1 MIPNRYLPGVQQSSQ
16 EKACL
21 YLDILKST
29 VHLHSYRHHC
39 SLFHLTHTVI
49 IVMIQSLRKP
59 NLLSKI
65 VQKKTVTIAKD
76 RCRLGRY
83 AHFHMALSTGM
94 SSTTWVL
101 KVIQSDLFI
110 NCIIEVFHWVFVSKW
125 MVLFHDSQPPV
136 VFGSDCSSLR
146 RFCNVYHVLVR
157 WIKSFLMF
165 TTLL

>member
-65 VQKKTVTIAKD
+65 VHYLMAEENSNHSKRPVQAGKVCTFPHGFIHRNVINYLSFESNTVWFIYQLHN
-76 RCRLGRY
+76 RGFSLG
-83 AHFHMALSTGM
+83 
-94 SSTTWVL
+94 
-101 KVIQSDLFI
+101 
-110 NCIIEVFHWVFVSKW
+110 
-125 MVLFHDSQPPV
+125 
-136 VFGSDCSSLR
+136 
-146 RFCNVYHVLVR
+146 FCFKMNGAIS
-157 WIKSFLMF
+157 WF
-165 TTLL
+165 TTSCGFLEVIVQVWEDSVMFIMFL